1 MKVLS
6 FILLLVSATSF
17 LIYENIPLDYYTATV
32 RNELKEIGDLH
43 SLEDHQFPDYEY
55 EKDTYTYSLSSIESK
70 AVFLKPEMLSFSVS
84 NEVINLD
91 WKAGEGATGYISPY
105 HSIYKASVSR
115 DSKNSKSL
123 KSTVY
128 DIEFEM
134 ETSRFHFEKLWGIS
148 QDDDFY
154 IPNGKI
160 DNDYVSFKVK
170 KLEDDCPFSDE
181 LLLEI
186 INAFLS
192 DKKGEMNDLL
202 TNNGVNPY
210 YLGLP
215 MEKFSQ
221 RVYTPTSGFYGNEN
235 NIDLTLEE
243 KPEFTLETITFK
255 RKGKLNDLNIDG
267 DPTLSETP
275 NNQTFNI
282 NIKLFQNLISQN
294 LFDIFYEQTNNPS
307 PEYVLTVEYLK
318 KIMECVLLN
327 TTELKV
333 GAEMTN
339 VTFNDVNDLNGT
351 MIFNVTVFEKEDFN
365 TLLTFELKID
375 FKFTPILFHGGL
387 NFLLSSKNLN
397 VAEVNPIQ
405 VVDDLELLTEW
416 IVNTYV
422 AAMGRSEFNLFY
434 YSFDLSHYFSSST
447 LDYQIIDNYLSIIMK

>member
-17 LIYENIPLDYYTATV
+17 LIYENIPFNYYTATV

-43 SLEDHQFPDYEY
+43 SLENHTFPDYEY
-55 EKDTYTYSLSSIESK
+55 EKDTYKYSLMSIESK
-70 AVFLKPEMLSFSVS
+70 AVFFKPEMLSFSVS
-84 NEVINLD
+84 NETVHLNWTAD
-91 WKAGEGATGYISPY
+91 NGTTGYISPY

-128 DIEFEM
+128 DIEFET
-134 ETSRFHFEKLWGIS
+134 ETSNFSFEKSWELS

-154 IPNGKI
+154 IPTGKI
-160 DNDYVSFKVK
+160 DNVYVSFKVK
-170 KLEDDCPFSDE
+170 KLDYDCPFSDE

-192 DKKGEMNDLL
+192 AEISDMNDVF
-202 TNNGVNPY
+202 TNNGVKPY

-215 MEKFSQ
+215 MEKLSQ
-221 RVYTPTSGFYGNEN
+221 KVFTPTSGFFGNEN
-235 NIDLTLEE
+235 NIDLTLEG
-243 KPEFTLETITFK
+243 KPDFTNATITFK

-267 DPTLSETP
+267 DPTSSETP
-275 NNQTFNI
+275 NNKTFNI
-282 NIKLFQNLISQN
+282 NKKLFQNLISQN

-307 PEYVLTVEYLK
+307 PEYVLTAEYLK
-318 KIMECVLLN
+318 KIMECEYPDS
-327 TTELKV
+327 TELKV

-339 VTFNDVNDLNGT
+339 VTFYDTNDLNGT
-351 MIFNVTVFEKEDFN
+351 MIFNVTVFEKEEFN
-365 TLLTFELKID
+365 TLLNFELKID

-387 NFLLSSKNLN
+387 NFILFPKNLN
-397 VAEVNPIQ
+397 VAEVNPVQ

-422 AAMGRSEFNLFY
+422 AALGRSEFNLLC

-447 LDYQIIDNYLSIIMK
+447 LDYDFIDNYLSIILK